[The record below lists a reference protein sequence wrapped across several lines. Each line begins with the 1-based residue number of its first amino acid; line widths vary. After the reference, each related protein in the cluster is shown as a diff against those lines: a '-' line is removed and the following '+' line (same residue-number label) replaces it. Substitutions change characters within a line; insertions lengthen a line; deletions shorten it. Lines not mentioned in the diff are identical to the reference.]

1 MTAVLFQKRFWPL
14 LADGSVTVTFR
25 RWKQRQAV
33 AGGRYRTPAG
43 FIEVDRAEIV
53 EPSSVT
59 DADAIAAGYPSAA
72 ELLAGLD
79 RRSDAPLYRIDF
91 HYVGTHDPRA
101 ELAADAVLSAADV
114 VEISRRLERMDRN
127 APGGAWT
134 ATTLRL
140 IEEHPGTR
148 APDLAAAVGR
158 ETFDFKRDVRKLKAL
173 GLTTSLRVGYELSP
187 RGVAYLARRDG

>member
-1 MTAVLFQKRFWPL
+1 VLFQKRFWPL

-33 AGGRYRTPAG
+33 AGGRYRTPSG

-59 DADAIAAGYPSAA
+59 DADAVAAGYPSAE
-72 ELLAGLD
+72 ELLAGLG

-101 ELAADAVLSAADV
+101 ELASDAALSAEDEA
-114 VEISRRLERMDRN
+114 EITRRLRRMD
-127 APGGAWT
+127 AAASGGPWT
-134 ATTLRL
+134 ASTLRL
-140 IEEHPGTR
+140 IGEHPGTR
-148 APDLAAAVGR
+148 APDLAASVGR
-158 ETFDFKRDVRKLKAL
+158 ETIDFKRDVRKLKAL
-173 GLTTSLRVGYELSP
+173 GLTTSLRIGYELSP
-187 RGVAYLARRDG
+187 RGVAYLARLDR